1 MQDTARLVKEK
12 PESVTQRVENILLQ
26 LKIVEKE
33 AESLK
38 TKIASMSVESL
49 DSEIKSING
58 NQVPAKKVRV
68 DSPAAL
74 RDLADRFKDKIKSRI
89 IVLGTVSGSKVLLT
103 VVVTKDLVNR
113 YHAGK
118 TRSGP

>member
-38 TKIASMSVESL
+38 TKLAAMSVENL

-58 NQVPAKKVRV
+58 NQVLAKKGQG
-68 DSPAAL
+68 
-74 RDLADRFKDKIKSRI
+74 RF
-89 IVLGTVSGSKVLLT
+89 
-103 VVVTKDLVNR
+103 
-113 YHAGK
+113 
-118 TRSGP
+118 TRRT